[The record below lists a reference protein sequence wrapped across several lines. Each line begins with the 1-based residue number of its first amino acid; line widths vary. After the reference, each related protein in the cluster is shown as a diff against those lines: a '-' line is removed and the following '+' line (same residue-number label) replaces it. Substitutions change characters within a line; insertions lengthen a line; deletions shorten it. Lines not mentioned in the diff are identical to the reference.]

1 MRKTLSIIF
10 IFALWFINPAN
21 ADENKELKVFQDYKD
36 RLFES
41 AIKEDLK
48 QVEKICT
55 YYKSEKEKIIFED
68 EYQEMRLDWFCEGGL
83 SPIFRM
89 ITSEYNE
96 KLLDES
102 LSHIDV
108 CNEYKK
114 IPLNEGE
121 YDQMGINIH
130 IGIMNYCETVE
141 LRTNFKQDAKHNLI
155 KDLDLEKLNFNF
167 LSNKY
172 YSLSI
177 PEKDI
182 TKKASCF
189 INLKKEK
196 RLNYLKIK
204 QRCGVKSISYQEENP
219 AGSDDEL
226 ASYELISDSDLKRN
240 WIIITDYFYADA
252 NEDGYMDL
260 VIRFK
265 NDGSYSMAS
274 NTTTIVVTAL
284 KKNEYRNINYSGK

>member
-1 MRKTLSIIF
+1 MKKALGILF
-10 IFALWFINPAN
+10 LFVLWFLNPAN
-21 ADENKELKVFQDYKD
+21 ANENKELKLFQDYKD

-68 EYQEMRLDWFCEGGL
+68 EYEEKKLDWFCEGGL

-226 ASYELISDSDLKRN
+226 ASYELISDSDLERN

-252 NEDGYMDL
+252 NEDGYLDL

-274 NTTTIVVTAL
+274 NTTTIVVTAFNT
-284 KKNEYRNINYSGK
+284 NEYKNINYSE

>member
-1 MRKTLSIIF
+1 MKKFIVLILLSLLCFNFSI
-10 IFALWFINPAN
+10 
-21 ADENKELKVFQDYKD
+21 ADENKELKLIQDYKEK
-36 RLFES
+36 LFES

-48 QVEKICT
+48 KVEEICT
-55 YYKSEKEKIIFED
+55 NYRSDKEKNLITDDKNPIRW
-68 EYQEMRLDWFCEGGL
+68 MCEGGL
-83 SPIFRM
+83 KPIFID
-89 ITSEYNE
+89 ITYEYNR
-96 KLLDES
+96 KLIDKILPA
-102 LSHIDV
+102 IDV

-114 IPLNEGE
+114 IPLDAGQ
-121 YDQMGINIH
+121 YDQMGLNTH
-130 IGIMNYCETVE
+130 LGIMNYCETVE
-141 LRTNFKQDAKHNLI
+141 LRQNFKQDAKHNLI

-182 TKKASCF
+182 TKKASCHL
-189 INLKKEK
+189 NLKKEK
-196 RLNYLKIK
+196 RLNYSKIK
-204 QRCGVKSISYQEENP
+204 QRCGVKSISYKEENP
-219 AGSDDEL
+219 AGSDGEVT
-226 ASYELISDSDLKRN
+226 SYELISDSDLKRN

-252 NEDGYMDL
+252 NDDGYMDL

>member
-1 MRKTLSIIF
+1 MKKLLGIIF
-10 IFALWFINPAN
+10 LSLLYFNPSI
-21 ADENKELKVFQDYKD
+21 ADDNKELNVFQDYKNK
-36 RLFES
+36 LFES

-48 QVEKICT
+48 QVEKICIN
-55 YYKSEKEKIIFED
+55 YKSEKEKIIFKE
-68 EYQEMRLDWFCEGGL
+68 ESEEMQLDWFCEGGL
-83 SPIFRM
+83 SNIFNM
-89 ITSEYNE
+89 ITYEYND

-121 YDQMGINIH
+121 YDQMGINTH

-141 LRTNFKQDAKHNLI
+141 LRANFKRDAKHNLI

-182 TKKASCF
+182 TKKPSCF

-219 AGSDDEL
+219 AGSDGEVI
-226 ASYELISDSDLKRN
+226 SYELISDSNLKGN

-265 NDGSYSMAS
+265 NDGSYSMAAQ
-274 NTTTIVVTAL
+274 TMTTIVTAL
-284 KKNEYRNINYSGK
+284 KKDKYKNINHSE

>member
-1 MRKTLSIIF
+1 MKKFLGLIFLSLLCFNFSI
-10 IFALWFINPAN
+10 
-21 ADENKELKVFQDYKD
+21 ADENKEMSVFQDYKNK
-36 RLFES
+36 LFES
-41 AIKEDLK
+41 ALKEDLK

-55 YYKSEKEKIIFED
+55 NYKSEKEKIIFED
-68 EYQEMRLDWFCEGGL
+68 EYQEMRLDWLCEGGL
-83 SPIFRM
+83 SHIFNM
-89 ITSEYNE
+89 ITYEYND

-114 IPLNEGE
+114 IPLDESE
-121 YDQMGINIH
+121 YDQMGINTH
-130 IGIMNYCETVE
+130 MGIMNYCETVE
-141 LRTNFKQDAKHNLI
+141 LRASFKQEVMYNLI

-204 QRCGVKSISYQEENP
+204 KRCGVKSISYKEVNP
-219 AGSDDEL
+219 ASSNGEVT
-226 ASYELISDSDLKRN
+226 SYKLISDSDLTSG
-240 WIIITDYFYADA
+240 WIVITDYFYADA

-260 VIRFK
+260 IIRFK

-274 NTTTIVVTAL
+274 NTTTIVVTSL
-284 KKNEYRNINYSGK
+284 NNNEYKNINY

>member
-1 MRKTLSIIF
+1 MKKFIVLILLSLLCFNFSI
-10 IFALWFINPAN
+10 
-21 ADENKELKVFQDYKD
+21 ADENKELKLIQDYKEK
-36 RLFES
+36 LFES

-48 QVEKICT
+48 KVEEICT
-55 YYKSEKEKIIFED
+55 NYRSDKEKNLITDDKNPIRW
-68 EYQEMRLDWFCEGGL
+68 MCEGGL
-83 SPIFRM
+83 KPIFID
-89 ITSEYNE
+89 ITYEYNR
-96 KLLDES
+96 KLIDKILPA
-102 LSHIDV
+102 IDV

-114 IPLNEGE
+114 IPLDAGQ
-121 YDQMGINIH
+121 YDQMGLNTH
-130 IGIMNYCETVE
+130 LGIMNYCETVE
-141 LRTNFKQDAKHNLI
+141 LRKNFKQDAKHNLI

-182 TKKASCF
+182 TKKASCHL
-189 INLKKEK
+189 NLKKEK
-196 RLNYLKIK
+196 RLNYSKIK
-204 QRCGVKSISYQEENP
+204 QRCGVKSISYKEENP
-219 AGSDDEL
+219 AGSDGEVT
-226 ASYELISDSDLKRN
+226 SYELISDSDLKRN

-284 KKNEYRNINYSGK
+284 KKNEYKNINYSE

>member
-1 MRKTLSIIF
+1 MKKFLVLILLNLLCFNISI
-10 IFALWFINPAN
+10 
-21 ADENKELKVFQDYKD
+21 ADENKELKLIEDYKN
-36 RLFES
+36 RLFDN
-41 AIKEDLK
+41 AIKQDLK
-48 QVEKICT
+48 KVEGICSN
-55 YYKSEKEKIIFED
+55 YRSDKEKNIIADKENI
-68 EYQEMRLDWFCEGGL
+68 LNWLCSGGL
-83 SPIFRM
+83 KPIFM
-89 ITSEYNE
+89 DITYEYNK
-96 KLLDES
+96 KLIDKILPA
-102 LSHIDV
+102 IDV

-114 IPLNEGE
+114 IPLDESR
-121 YDQMGINIH
+121 YDQMHLNTH
-130 IGIMNYCETVE
+130 MGIMNYCETVE
-141 LRTNFKQDAKHNLI
+141 LRKNFKQDAKHNLI

-219 AGSDDEL
+219 AGSDGEVT
-226 ASYELISDSDLKRN
+226 SYELISDSDLKRN

-260 VIRFK
+260 IIRFK

-274 NTTTIVVTAL
+274 NTTTIVVTSL
-284 KKNEYRNINYSGK
+284 NKNEYKNIN

>member
-1 MRKTLSIIF
+1 MKKFIVLILLSLLCFNFSI
-10 IFALWFINPAN
+10 
-21 ADENKELKVFQDYKD
+21 ADENKELKLIQDYKEK
-36 RLFES
+36 LFES

-48 QVEKICT
+48 KVEEICT
-55 YYKSEKEKIIFED
+55 NYRSDKEKNLITDDKNPIRW
-68 EYQEMRLDWFCEGGL
+68 MCEGGL
-83 SPIFRM
+83 KPIFID
-89 ITSEYNE
+89 ITYEYNR
-96 KLLDES
+96 KLIDKILPA
-102 LSHIDV
+102 IDV

-114 IPLNEGE
+114 IPLDAGQ
-121 YDQMGINIH
+121 YDQMGLNTH
-130 IGIMNYCETVE
+130 LGIMNYCETVE
-141 LRTNFKQDAKHNLI
+141 LRQNFKQDAKHNLI

-182 TKKASCF
+182 TKKASCHL
-189 INLKKEK
+189 NLKKEK
-196 RLNYLKIK
+196 RLNYSKIK
-204 QRCGVKSISYQEENP
+204 QRCGVKSISYKEENP
-219 AGSDDEL
+219 AGSDGEVT
-226 ASYELISDSDLKRN
+226 SYELISDSDLKRN

-284 KKNEYRNINYSGK
+284 NKNEYKNINDSGN

>member
-1 MRKTLSIIF
+1 MKKFIVLILLSLLCFNFSI
-10 IFALWFINPAN
+10 
-21 ADENKELKVFQDYKD
+21 ADENKELKLIQDYKEK
-36 RLFES
+36 LFES

-48 QVEKICT
+48 KVEEICT
-55 YYKSEKEKIIFED
+55 NYRSDKEKNLITDDKNPIRW
-68 EYQEMRLDWFCEGGL
+68 MCEGGL
-83 SPIFRM
+83 KPIFID
-89 ITSEYNE
+89 ITYEYNR
-96 KLLDES
+96 KLIDKILPA
-102 LSHIDV
+102 IDV

-114 IPLNEGE
+114 IPLDAGQ
-121 YDQMGINIH
+121 YDQMGLNTH
-130 IGIMNYCETVE
+130 LGIMNYCETVE
-141 LRTNFKQDAKHNLI
+141 LRQNFKQDAKHNLI

-196 RLNYLKIK
+196 SLNYLKIK

-219 AGSDDEL
+219 AGSEGEL
-226 ASYELISDSDLKRN
+226 ASYELISDSDLEGN
-240 WIIITDYFYADA
+240 WIRITDYFYADA

>member
-1 MRKTLSIIF
+1 MKKLFGLIFLSLLYFNISI
-10 IFALWFINPAN
+10 
-21 ADENKELKVFQDYKD
+21 ADENKELKLIEDYKN
-36 RLFES
+36 RLFDN
-41 AIKEDLK
+41 AIKQDLK
-48 QVEKICT
+48 KVEGICSN
-55 YYKSEKEKIIFED
+55 YRSDKEKNIIADKENI
-68 EYQEMRLDWFCEGGL
+68 LNWLCSGGL
-83 SPIFRM
+83 KPIFM
-89 ITSEYNE
+89 DITYEYNK
-96 KLLDES
+96 KLIDKILPA
-102 LSHIDV
+102 IDV

-114 IPLNEGE
+114 IPLDESK
-121 YDQMGINIH
+121 YDQMHLNTH
-130 IGIMNYCETVE
+130 MGIMNYCETVE
-141 LRTNFKQDAKHNLI
+141 LRKNFKQDAKHNLI

-219 AGSDDEL
+219 AGSDGEVT
-226 ASYELISDSDLKRN
+226 SYKLISDSDLKRN
-240 WIIITDYFYADA
+240 WIIITDYFYADS
-252 NEDGYMDL
+252 NDDGYMDL

-284 KKNEYRNINYSGK
+284 NKNEYKNINYSE

>member
-1 MRKTLSIIF
+1 MKKFIVLILLSLLCFNFSI
-10 IFALWFINPAN
+10 
-21 ADENKELKVFQDYKD
+21 ADENKELKLIQDYKEK
-36 RLFES
+36 LFES

-48 QVEKICT
+48 KVEEICT
-55 YYKSEKEKIIFED
+55 NYRSDKEKNLITDDKNPIRW
-68 EYQEMRLDWFCEGGL
+68 MCEGGL
-83 SPIFRM
+83 KPIFID
-89 ITSEYNE
+89 ITYEYNR
-96 KLLDES
+96 KLIDKILPA
-102 LSHIDV
+102 IDV

-114 IPLNEGE
+114 IPLDAGQ
-121 YDQMGINIH
+121 YDQMGLNTH
-130 IGIMNYCETVE
+130 LGIMNYCETVE
-141 LRTNFKQDAKHNLI
+141 LRQNFKQDAKHNLI
-155 KDLDLEKLNFNF
+155 KDLDLEKLNFNL

-182 TKKASCF
+182 TKKASCHL
-189 INLKKEK
+189 NLKKEK
-196 RLNYLKIK
+196 RLNYSKIK
-204 QRCGVKSISYQEENP
+204 QRCGVKSISYKEENP
-219 AGSDDEL
+219 AGSDGEVT
-226 ASYELISDSDLKRN
+226 SYELISDSDLKRN

>member
-1 MRKTLSIIF
+1 MKKLTLIILLSLLCFNFSI
-10 IFALWFINPAN
+10 
-21 ADENKELKVFQDYKD
+21 ADENKELKVFQDYKNK
-36 RLFES
+36 LFES

-68 EYQEMRLDWFCEGGL
+68 EYEEKKLDWFCEGGL
-83 SPIFRM
+83 TPIFRS
-89 ITSEYNE
+89 ITSEYNR
-96 KLLDES
+96 KLIDKVLPA
-102 LSHIDV
+102 IDV
-108 CNEYKK
+108 CNEYKE
-114 IPLNEGE
+114 IPLDESL
-121 YDQMGINIH
+121 YDQRGINTH

-141 LRTNFKQDAKHNLI
+141 LRKIFKQDAKHNLI

-182 TKKASCF
+182 TKKASCHL
-189 INLKKEK
+189 NLKKEK

-219 AGSDDEL
+219 AGSDGEVT
-226 ASYELISDSDLKRN
+226 SYELISDSDLKRN

-260 VIRFK
+260 IIRFK

-274 NTTTIVVTAL
+274 NTTTIVVTSL
-284 KKNEYRNINYSGK
+284 NNNEYKNINYSE

>member
-1 MRKTLSIIF
+1 MKKLLSIIVLSLLCF
-10 IFALWFINPAN
+10 NLSI
-21 ADENKELKVFQDYKD
+21 ADENKELKLIEDYKEK
-36 RLFES
+36 LFES

-48 QVEKICT
+48 KVEEICT
-55 YYKSEKEKIIFED
+55 NYRSDKEKNLITDDTNPIRW
-68 EYQEMRLDWFCEGGL
+68 MCRGGL
-83 SPIFRM
+83 KPIFM
-89 ITSEYNE
+89 DITYEYNK
-96 KLLDES
+96 KLIDKILPA
-102 LSHIDV
+102 IDV

-114 IPLNEGE
+114 IPLDESK
-121 YDQMGINIH
+121 YDQMHLNTH
-130 IGIMNYCETVE
+130 MGIMNYCETVE
-141 LRTNFKQDAKHNLI
+141 LRKNFKQDAKHNLI

-204 QRCGVKSISYQEENP
+204 QRCGVKNITYRAKNP
-219 AGSDDEL
+219 WKDDKKLHE
-226 ASYELISDSDLKRN
+226 ITIRDNDLEKS
-240 WIIITDYFYADA
+240 WIFITDYFYADA

-274 NTTTIVVTAL
+274 NTTTMVVTAL
-284 KKNEYRNINYSGK
+284 NKNEYENIDYSE

>member
-1 MRKTLSIIF
+1 MKKLTLIILLSLLCFKHSI
-10 IFALWFINPAN
+10 

-68 EYQEMRLDWFCEGGL
+68 EYEAKKLDWFCEGGL
-83 SPIFRM
+83 TPIFRS
-89 ITSEYNE
+89 ITSEYNR
-96 KLLDES
+96 KLIDKVLPA
-102 LSHIDV
+102 IDV
-108 CNEYKK
+108 CNEYKE
-114 IPLNEGE
+114 IPLDESL
-121 YDQMGINIH
+121 YDQRGINTH

-141 LRTNFKQDAKHNLI
+141 LRKNFKQDAKHNLI

-182 TKKASCF
+182 TKKASCHL
-189 INLKKEK
+189 NLKKEK

-219 AGSDDEL
+219 AGSEDEL
-226 ASYELISDSDLKRN
+226 ASYELISESDLKRN

-284 KKNEYRNINYSGK
+284 NKNEYKNINYSE

>member
-1 MRKTLSIIF
+1 MKKFLGLILLNILCFNLSI
-10 IFALWFINPAN
+10 
-21 ADENKELKVFQDYKD
+21 ADENKELKLIEDYKN
-36 RLFES
+36 RLFDS

-48 QVEKICT
+48 KVEEICT
-55 YYKSEKEKIIFED
+55 NYRSDKEKNIITD
-68 EYQEMRLDWFCEGGL
+68 DTNPIRWMCDGGL
-83 SPIFRM
+83 KPIFM
-89 ITSEYNE
+89 DITYEYNK
-96 KLLDES
+96 KLIDKILPA
-102 LSHIDV
+102 IDV

-114 IPLNEGE
+114 IPLDESR
-121 YDQMGINIH
+121 YDQMHLNTH
-130 IGIMNYCETVE
+130 MGIMNYCETVE
-141 LRTNFKQDAKHNLI
+141 LRKNFKQDAKHNLI

-182 TKKASCF
+182 TKKTSCS

-219 AGSDDEL
+219 AGSDGEVT
-226 ASYELISDSDLKRN
+226 SYKLISDSDLKRN

-274 NTTTIVVTAL
+274 NTTTMVVTAL
-284 KKNEYRNINYSGK
+284 NKNEYKNIDYSE

>member
-1 MRKTLSIIF
+1 MKKFLGLILLNILCFNLSI
-10 IFALWFINPAN
+10 
-21 ADENKELKVFQDYKD
+21 ADENKELKLIEDYKN
-36 RLFES
+36 RLFDS

-48 QVEKICT
+48 KVEEICT
-55 YYKSEKEKIIFED
+55 NYRSDKEKNIITD
-68 EYQEMRLDWFCEGGL
+68 DTNPIRWMCRGGL
-83 SPIFRM
+83 KPIFM
-89 ITSEYNE
+89 DITYEYNK
-96 KLLDES
+96 KLIDKILPA
-102 LSHIDV
+102 IDV

-114 IPLNEGE
+114 IPLDESK
-121 YDQMGINIH
+121 YDQMHLNTH
-130 IGIMNYCETVE
+130 MGIMNYCETVE
-141 LRTNFKQDAKHNLI
+141 LRKNFKQDAKHNLI

-182 TKKASCF
+182 TKKTSCF

-219 AGSDDEL
+219 AGSDGEVT
-226 ASYELISDSDLKRN
+226 SYELISDSDLKRN

-274 NTTTIVVTAL
+274 NTTTMVVTAL
-284 KKNEYRNINYSGK
+284 NKNEYKNIDYSE

>member
-1 MRKTLSIIF
+1 MKKFIVLILLSLLCFNFSI
-10 IFALWFINPAN
+10 
-21 ADENKELKVFQDYKD
+21 ADENKELKLIQDYKEK
-36 RLFES
+36 LFES

-48 QVEKICT
+48 KVEEICT
-55 YYKSEKEKIIFED
+55 NYRSDKEKNLITDDKNPIRW
-68 EYQEMRLDWFCEGGL
+68 MCEGGL
-83 SPIFRM
+83 KPIFSD
-89 ITSEYNE
+89 ITYEYNK
-96 KLLDES
+96 KLIAKILPA
-102 LSHIDV
+102 IDV

-114 IPLNEGE
+114 IPLDAGQ
-121 YDQMGINIH
+121 YSQMMLNTH
-130 IGIMNYCETVE
+130 LGIMNYCETVE
-141 LRTNFKQDAKHNLI
+141 LRQNFKQEAKHNLI

-182 TKKASCF
+182 TKKASCHL
-189 INLKKEK
+189 NLKKEK
-196 RLNYLKIK
+196 RLNYSKIK
-204 QRCGVKSISYQEENP
+204 QRCGVKSISYKEENP
-219 AGSDDEL
+219 AGSDGEVT
-226 ASYELISDSDLKRN
+226 SYELISDSDLKRN

-284 KKNEYRNINYSGK
+284 SKNEYKNINDSGN

>member
-1 MRKTLSIIF
+1 MKKFIVLILLSLLCFNFSI
-10 IFALWFINPAN
+10 
-21 ADENKELKVFQDYKD
+21 ADENKELKLIQDYKEK
-36 RLFES
+36 LFES

-48 QVEKICT
+48 KVEEICT
-55 YYKSEKEKIIFED
+55 NYRSDKEKNLITDDKNPIRW
-68 EYQEMRLDWFCEGGL
+68 MCEGGL
-83 SPIFRM
+83 KPIFID
-89 ITSEYNE
+89 ITYEYNR
-96 KLLDES
+96 KLIDKILPA
-102 LSHIDV
+102 IDV

-114 IPLNEGE
+114 IPLDAGQ
-121 YDQMGINIH
+121 YDQMGLNTH
-130 IGIMNYCETVE
+130 LGIMNYCETVE
-141 LRTNFKQDAKHNLI
+141 LRKNFKQDAKHNLI

-226 ASYELISDSDLKRN
+226 ASYELISDSDLERN

-252 NEDGYMDL
+252 NEDGYLDL

-274 NTTTIVVTAL
+274 NTTTIVVTAFNT
-284 KKNEYRNINYSGK
+284 NEYKNINYSE

>member
-1 MRKTLSIIF
+1 MKKFIVLILLSLLCFKHSI
-10 IFALWFINPAN
+10 

-36 RLFES
+36 RLFDS

-141 LRTNFKQDAKHNLI
+141 LRANFKQDAKHNLI

-167 LSNKY
+167 LSTKY

-189 INLKKEK
+189 LNLKKEK
-196 RLNYLKIK
+196 SLDYKDIK
-204 QRCGVKSISYQEENP
+204 ERCGVKSVTYQEESP
-219 AGSDDEL
+219 SGSEGEL
-226 ASYELISDSDLKRN
+226 ASYELISERDLTSN
-240 WIIITDYFYADA
+240 WIVILDYFYADA
-252 NEDGYMDL
+252 NEDDYMDL

-265 NDGSYSMAS
+265 NDGSYSMAAQ
-274 NTTTIVVTAL
+274 TMTTIVTAL
-284 KKNEYRNINYSGK
+284 NKNEYENINYQE

>member
-1 MRKTLSIIF
+1 MKKLLGIIF
-10 IFALWFINPAN
+10 LSLLYFNPSI
-21 ADENKELKVFQDYKD
+21 ADDNKELNVFQDYKNK
-36 RLFES
+36 LFES

-48 QVEKICT
+48 QVEKICIN
-55 YYKSEKEKIIFED
+55 YKSEKEKIIFKE
-68 EYQEMRLDWFCEGGL
+68 ESEEMQLDWFCEGGL
-83 SPIFRM
+83 SNIFNM
-89 ITSEYNE
+89 ITYEYND

-121 YDQMGINIH
+121 YDQMSLNTH

-141 LRTNFKQDAKHNLI
+141 LRANFKQDAKHNLI

-189 INLKKEK
+189 LNLKEEKSLDYKDIKE
-196 RLNYLKIK
+196 
-204 QRCGVKSISYQEENP
+204 RCGVESVTYQEESP
-219 AGSDDEL
+219 AGSEGEL
-226 ASYELISDSDLKRN
+226 ASYELISESDLTRN
-240 WIIITDYFYADA
+240 WIVILDYFYADA

-265 NDGSYSMAS
+265 NDGSYSMAVQTMTTVITSLSANNYKILNS
-274 NTTTIVVTAL
+274 NTL
-284 KKNEYRNINYSGK
+284 N

>member
-1 MRKTLSIIF
+1 MKKFILLILLSLLCFNFSI
-10 IFALWFINPAN
+10 
-21 ADENKELKVFQDYKD
+21 ADENKELKLIQDYKEK
-36 RLFES
+36 LFES

-48 QVEKICT
+48 KVEEICT
-55 YYKSEKEKIIFED
+55 NYRSDKEKNLITDDKNPIRW
-68 EYQEMRLDWFCEGGL
+68 MCEGGL
-83 SPIFRM
+83 KPIFID
-89 ITSEYNE
+89 ITYEYNR
-96 KLLDES
+96 KLIDKILPA
-102 LSHIDV
+102 IDV

-114 IPLNEGE
+114 IPLDAGQ
-121 YDQMGINIH
+121 YDQMGLNTH
-130 IGIMNYCETVE
+130 LGIMNYCETVE
-141 LRTNFKQDAKHNLI
+141 LRQNFKQDAKHNLI

-182 TKKASCF
+182 TKKASCHL
-189 INLKKEK
+189 NLKKEK
-196 RLNYLKIK
+196 RLNYSKIK
-204 QRCGVKSISYQEENP
+204 QRCGVKSISYKEENP
-219 AGSDDEL
+219 AGSDGEVT
-226 ASYELISDSDLKRN
+226 SYELISDSDLKRN

-284 KKNEYRNINYSGK
+284 NKNEYKNINY

>member
-1 MRKTLSIIF
+1 MKKFIVLILLSLLCFNFSI
-10 IFALWFINPAN
+10 
-21 ADENKELKVFQDYKD
+21 ADENKELKLIQDYKEK
-36 RLFES
+36 LFES

-48 QVEKICT
+48 KVEEICT
-55 YYKSEKEKIIFED
+55 NYRSDKEKNLITDDKNPIRW
-68 EYQEMRLDWFCEGGL
+68 MCEGGL
-83 SPIFRM
+83 KPIFID
-89 ITSEYNE
+89 ITYEYNR
-96 KLLDES
+96 KLIDKILPA
-102 LSHIDV
+102 IDV

-114 IPLNEGE
+114 IPLDAGQ
-121 YDQMGINIH
+121 YDQMGLNTH
-130 IGIMNYCETVE
+130 LGIMNYCETVE
-141 LRTNFKQDAKHNLI
+141 LRQNFKQDAKHNLI
-155 KDLDLEKLNFNF
+155 KDLDLEKLNFNL

-182 TKKASCF
+182 TKKASCHL
-189 INLKKEK
+189 NLKKEK
-196 RLNYLKIK
+196 RLNYSKIK
-204 QRCGVKSISYQEENP
+204 QRCGVKSISYKEENP
-219 AGSDDEL
+219 AGSDGEVT
-226 ASYELISDSDLKRN
+226 SYELISDSDLKRN

-284 KKNEYRNINYSGK
+284 NKNEYKNINYSE

>member
-141 LRTNFKQDAKHNLI
+141 LRANFKQDAKHNLI

-182 TKKASCF
+182 TKKGSCF

-226 ASYELISDSDLKRN
+226 ASYELISDSDLERN

-284 KKNEYRNINYSGK
+284 KKNEYKNINYSE

>member
-1 MRKTLSIIF
+1 MKKFIVLILLSLLCFNFSI
-10 IFALWFINPAN
+10 
-21 ADENKELKVFQDYKD
+21 ADENKELKLIQDYKEK
-36 RLFES
+36 LFES

-48 QVEKICT
+48 KVEEICT
-55 YYKSEKEKIIFED
+55 NYRSDKEKNLITDDKNPIRW
-68 EYQEMRLDWFCEGGL
+68 MCEGGL
-83 SPIFRM
+83 KPIFID
-89 ITSEYNE
+89 ITYEYNR
-96 KLLDES
+96 KLIDKILPA
-102 LSHIDV
+102 IDV

-114 IPLNEGE
+114 IPLDAGQ
-121 YDQMGINIH
+121 YDQMGLNTH
-130 IGIMNYCETVE
+130 LGIMNYCETVE
-141 LRTNFKQDAKHNLI
+141 LRQNFKQDAKHNLI

-182 TKKASCF
+182 TKKASCHL
-189 INLKKEK
+189 NLKKEK
-196 RLNYLKIK
+196 RLNYSKIK
-204 QRCGVKSISYQEENP
+204 QRCGVKSISYKEENP
-219 AGSDDEL
+219 AGSDGEVT
-226 ASYELISDSDLKRN
+226 SYELISDSDLKRN

-284 KKNEYRNINYSGK
+284 NKNEYKNINYSE

>member
-1 MRKTLSIIF
+1 MKNFLGIILLSLLCFNISI
-10 IFALWFINPAN
+10 
-21 ADENKELKVFQDYKD
+21 ADENKELKLIQDYKE

-41 AIKEDLK
+41 AIKQDLK
-48 QVEKICT
+48 KVEEICSN
-55 YYKSEKEKIIFED
+55 YKSDKEKNIITD
-68 EYQEMRLDWFCEGGL
+68 DKNPIRWMCEGGL
-83 SPIFRM
+83 TPIFSD
-89 ITSEYNE
+89 ITYEYNR
-96 KLLDES
+96 KLIDKVLPA
-102 LSHIDV
+102 IDV

-114 IPLNEGE
+114 IPLVAGE
-121 YDQMGINIH
+121 YSQMMLNTH
-130 IGIMNYCETVE
+130 LGIMNYCETVE
-141 LRTNFKQDAKHNLI
+141 LRKNFKQDAKNNLI

-182 TKKASCF
+182 TKKASCHL
-189 INLKKEK
+189 NLKKEK
-196 RLNYLKIK
+196 SLNYLKIK

-219 AGSDDEL
+219 AGSEGEL
-226 ASYELISDSDLKRN
+226 ASYELISDSDLEGN
-240 WIIITDYFYADA
+240 WIRITDYFYADA

-284 KKNEYRNINYSGK
+284 KKNEYENINYSE

>member
-1 MRKTLSIIF
+1 MKKFIVLILLSLLCFNFSI
-10 IFALWFINPAN
+10 
-21 ADENKELKVFQDYKD
+21 ADENKELKLIQDYKEK
-36 RLFES
+36 LFES

-48 QVEKICT
+48 KVEEICT
-55 YYKSEKEKIIFED
+55 NYRSDKEKNLITDDKNPIRW
-68 EYQEMRLDWFCEGGL
+68 MCEGGL
-83 SPIFRM
+83 KPIFID
-89 ITSEYNE
+89 ITYEYNR
-96 KLLDES
+96 KLIDKILPA
-102 LSHIDV
+102 IDV

-114 IPLNEGE
+114 IPLDAGQ
-121 YDQMGINIH
+121 YDQMGLNTH
-130 IGIMNYCETVE
+130 FGIMNYCETVE
-141 LRTNFKQDAKHNLI
+141 LRQNFKQDAKHNLI

-182 TKKASCF
+182 TKKASCHL
-189 INLKKEK
+189 NLKKEK
-196 RLNYLKIK
+196 RLNYSKIK
-204 QRCGVKSISYQEENP
+204 QRCGVKSISYKEENP
-219 AGSDDEL
+219 AGSDGEVT
-226 ASYELISDSDLKRN
+226 SYELISDSDLKRN

-284 KKNEYRNINYSGK
+284 KKNEYKNINYSE

>member
-1 MRKTLSIIF
+1 MKKFLGLILLNILCFNLSI
-10 IFALWFINPAN
+10 
-21 ADENKELKVFQDYKD
+21 ADENKELKLIEDYKN
-36 RLFES
+36 RLFDS

-48 QVEKICT
+48 KVEEICT
-55 YYKSEKEKIIFED
+55 NYRSDKEKNIITD
-68 EYQEMRLDWFCEGGL
+68 DTNPIRWMCEGGL
-83 SPIFRM
+83 KPIFM
-89 ITSEYNE
+89 DITYEYNK
-96 KLLDES
+96 KLIDKILPA
-102 LSHIDV
+102 IDV

-114 IPLNEGE
+114 IPLDESK
-121 YDQMGINIH
+121 YDQMHLNTH
-130 IGIMNYCETVE
+130 MGIMNYCETVE
-141 LRTNFKQDAKHNLI
+141 LRKNFKQDAKHNLI

-219 AGSDDEL
+219 AGSDGEVT
-226 ASYELISDSDLKRN
+226 SYELISDSDLKRN

-274 NTTTIVVTAL
+274 NTTTMVVTAL
-284 KKNEYRNINYSGK
+284 NKNEYKNIDYSE

>member
-1 MRKTLSIIF
+1 MKKFIVLILLSLLCFNFSI
-10 IFALWFINPAN
+10 
-21 ADENKELKVFQDYKD
+21 ADENKELKLIQDYKEK
-36 RLFES
+36 LFES

-48 QVEKICT
+48 KVEEICT
-55 YYKSEKEKIIFED
+55 NYRSDKEKNLITDDKNPIRW
-68 EYQEMRLDWFCEGGL
+68 MCEGGL
-83 SPIFRM
+83 KPIFID
-89 ITSEYNE
+89 ITYEYNR
-96 KLLDES
+96 KLIDKILPA
-102 LSHIDV
+102 IDV

-114 IPLNEGE
+114 IPLDAGQ
-121 YDQMGINIH
+121 YDQMGLNTH
-130 IGIMNYCETVE
+130 LGIMNYCETVE
-141 LRTNFKQDAKHNLI
+141 LRQNFKQDAKHNLI
-155 KDLDLEKLNFNF
+155 KDLDLEKLNFNL

-182 TKKASCF
+182 TKKASCHL
-189 INLKKEK
+189 NLKKEK
-196 RLNYLKIK
+196 RLNYSKIK
-204 QRCGVKSISYQEENP
+204 QRCGVKSISYKEENP
-219 AGSDDEL
+219 AGSDGEVT
-226 ASYELISDSDLKRN
+226 SYELISDSDLKRN

-284 KKNEYRNINYSGK
+284 NKNEYKNINY

>member
-1 MRKTLSIIF
+1 MKKFIVLILLSLLCFNFSI
-10 IFALWFINPAN
+10 
-21 ADENKELKVFQDYKD
+21 ADENKELKLIQDYKEK
-36 RLFES
+36 LFES

-48 QVEKICT
+48 KVEEICT
-55 YYKSEKEKIIFED
+55 NYRSDKEKNLITDDKNPIRW
-68 EYQEMRLDWFCEGGL
+68 MCEGGL
-83 SPIFRM
+83 KPIFID
-89 ITSEYNE
+89 ITYEYNR
-96 KLLDES
+96 KLIDKILPA
-102 LSHIDV
+102 IDV

-114 IPLNEGE
+114 IPLDAGQ
-121 YDQMGINIH
+121 YDQMGLNTH
-130 IGIMNYCETVE
+130 LGIMNYCETVE
-141 LRTNFKQDAKHNLI
+141 LRQNFKQDAKHNLI

-182 TKKASCF
+182 TKKASCHL
-189 INLKKEK
+189 NLKKEK
-196 RLNYLKIK
+196 RLNYSKIK
-204 QRCGVKSISYQEENP
+204 QRCGVKSISYKEENP
-219 AGSDDEL
+219 AGSDGEVT
-226 ASYELISDSDLKRN
+226 SYELISDSDLKRN

-252 NEDGYMDL
+252 NKDGYMDL

-284 KKNEYRNINYSGK
+284 KKNEYKNINYSE

>member
-1 MRKTLSIIF
+1 MKKLFGLIFLSLLCFNFSI
-10 IFALWFINPAN
+10 
-21 ADENKELKVFQDYKD
+21 ADENEELKLFQGYKE

-41 AIKEDLK
+41 ALKEDLK

-55 YYKSEKEKIIFED
+55 NYKSEKEKIIFED
-68 EYQEMRLDWFCEGGL
+68 EYQEMRLDWLCEGGL
-83 SPIFRM
+83 SHIFNM
-89 ITSEYNE
+89 ITYEYND

-114 IPLNEGE
+114 IPLDESQ
-121 YDQMGINIH
+121 YDQMGINTH
-130 IGIMNYCETVE
+130 MGIMNYCETVE
-141 LRTNFKQDAKHNLI
+141 LRKNFKQDAKHNLI

-182 TKKASCF
+182 TKKTSCS

-219 AGSDDEL
+219 AGSDGEVT
-226 ASYELISDSDLKRN
+226 SYELISDSDLKRN

-274 NTTTIVVTAL
+274 NTTTMVVTAL
-284 KKNEYRNINYSGK
+284 NKNEYENIDYSE

>member
-1 MRKTLSIIF
+1 
-10 IFALWFINPAN
+10 
-21 ADENKELKVFQDYKD
+21 
-36 RLFES
+36 
-41 AIKEDLK
+41 
-48 QVEKICT
+48 
-55 YYKSEKEKIIFED
+55 
-68 EYQEMRLDWFCEGGL
+68 
-83 SPIFRM
+83 M
-89 ITSEYNE
+89 ITYEYND

-121 YDQMGINIH
+121 YDQMGINTH

-141 LRTNFKQDAKHNLI
+141 LRKNFKQDAKHNLI

-219 AGSDDEL
+219 AGSNGEVT
-226 ASYELISDSDLKRN
+226 SYELISDSDLKRN

-252 NEDGYMDL
+252 NEDDYMDL

-274 NTTTIVVTAL
+274 NTTTIVVTSL
-284 KKNEYRNINYSGK
+284 KKNKYENINSE

>member
-1 MRKTLSIIF
+1 MKKLTLIILLSLLCFNFSI
-10 IFALWFINPAN
+10 
-21 ADENKELKVFQDYKD
+21 ADENKELKLIQDYKEK
-36 RLFES
+36 LFES

-48 QVEKICT
+48 KVEEICT
-55 YYKSEKEKIIFED
+55 NYRSDKEKNLITDDKNPIRW
-68 EYQEMRLDWFCEGGL
+68 MCEGGL
-83 SPIFRM
+83 KPIFID
-89 ITSEYNE
+89 ITYEYNR
-96 KLLDES
+96 KLIDKILPA
-102 LSHIDV
+102 IDV

-114 IPLNEGE
+114 IPLDAGQ
-121 YDQMGINIH
+121 YDQMGLNTH
-130 IGIMNYCETVE
+130 LGIMNYCETVE
-141 LRTNFKQDAKHNLI
+141 LRQNFKQDAKHNLI
-155 KDLDLEKLNFNF
+155 KDLDLEKLNFNL

-182 TKKASCF
+182 TKKASCHL
-189 INLKKEK
+189 NLKKEK
-196 RLNYLKIK
+196 RLNYSKIK

-219 AGSDDEL
+219 AASKGEL
-226 ASYELISDSDLKRN
+226 ALYELISDSDLERN
-240 WIIITDYFYADA
+240 WIRITDYFYADA

-284 KKNEYRNINYSGK
+284 NKNEYKNINYSE